1 MRSKTLGINVRVTP
15 EEKEKLLKNADYCA
29 LSLSEYLRKLGL
41 GKDVKAATDEKIYKT
56 FRLIRQ
62 LKKDFDSLERS
73 EIVHRLST
81 IEDFLK

>member
-1 MRSKTLGINVRVTP
+1 M
-15 EEKEKLLKNADYCA
+15 
-29 LSLSEYLRKLGL
+29 GL

-62 LKKDFDSLERS
+62 LKTDLDSLEKS
-73 EIVHRLST
+73 EILHRLST